1 MKRILVL
8 GLCVL
13 LLSLGCARTAAP
25 EPQTAETEPT
35 AVPEAPTETEAPVE
49 TETPTETEAPQAEPD
64 LAFDT
69 VTLFG
74 DPINTENLHEYDLIV
89 VNCWAEWCPP
99 CVGEMP
105 ELERIHQE
113 FPNVLLLGVLS
124 FSYDMD
130 GAKETVSD
138 TGVTYPVLEPAGT
151 LVKLVNRFDAIP
163 ATMFF
168 DSTGN
173 EIANP
178 IVGAMNYQQWKSV
191 IEGLLP

>member
-1 MKRILVL
+1 MKRILPILLAALFVL
-8 GLCVL
+8 
-13 LLSLGCARTAAP
+13 SAGCTLRKPAAVTP
-25 EPQTAETEPT
+25 ETEPAET
-35 AVPEAPTETEAPVE
+35 DAPASAPAVTDTPEA
-49 TETPTETEAPQAEPD
+49 D

-74 DPINTENLHEYDLIV
+74 DPISTENLHKYDLIV

-105 ELERIHQE
+105 ELEHIHQE
-113 FPNVLLLGVLS
+113 YPNVLLLGVLS

-130 GAKETVSD
+130 GALKIISD
-138 TGVTYPVLEPAGT
+138 AGVTYPVLEPAGT
-151 LVKLVNRFDAIP
+151 LVDLVNRFDAIP

-173 EIANP
+173 EIADP
-178 IVGAMNYQQWKSV
+178 IVGAMDYEGWKAV
-191 IEGLLP
+191 IEDLLP